1 MRSKTSSF
9 LILWIVL
16 LALPCCARLI
26 RVSTVDA
33 LKSSTSALVP
43 DDTLLVAQG
52 TYDLSTWDISGLRG
66 RSDAWIVIRAEGSTV
81 VRANSGCCNLVQM
94 SDLQYVAFEGFELT
108 MAGQYD
114 GIDGVNLR
122 GAYSTHVRL
131 ADLHIHHMTNNG
143 ISLFPDSADNVELL
157 RSEIDHCTTCGLY
170 WGYPNRN
177 VLHDILVQ
185 GNYIHHCPSDSASA
199 TGYGIQLKGWS
210 YRVRILDNVL
220 HDVGGTTRSGLIV
233 YYGKKPL
240 AGDLPA
246 DINIVAGNA
255 VWNCRSE
262 GITAMSDA
270 LIENNVVFDAGTG
283 INLQTYSDESFS
295 GTTYVENLTVRN
307 NTVFRCRGA
316 CIALSGWGQSMG
328 PVSLIANA
336 SYQPSAGGSAISGS
350 TGSAKVQGNIYLG
363 SSSLTIGAAAG
374 TGLSDF
380 LSVNAQGRPPAL
392 DFYPSA
398 SSALLT
404 AVVDAGLGAKTD
416 FNGTVRTG
424 TCHSG
429 AYQRMG
435 AANPGWAIREGF
447 KPLLGPASI
456 IVSSNGISHR
466 YIEGKVVT
474 RLTLQPIYQEETTV
488 YYSLTGKKIS
498 EQMLPA
504 GWFARQTT
512 NTALNRSANTGEK

>member
-1 MRSKTSSF
+1 MRLKAGSIV
-9 LILWIVL
+9 LLWIAL
-16 LALPCCARLI
+16 LALPCCARVI
-26 RVSTVDA
+26 RVSTADA
-33 LKSSTSALVP
+33 LKSRTSALVP
-43 DDTLLVAQG
+43 DDTLLVTQG
-52 TYDLSTWDISGLRG
+52 MYDVSTWDISGLRG
-66 RSDAWIVIRAEGSTV
+66 RSDAWIVIRAEGNAV
-81 VRANSGCCNLVQM
+81 VRGNSGCCNLVQM

-122 GAYSTHVRL
+122 AAYSTHVRL
-131 ADLHIHHMTNNG
+131 ANLHIHHMTNNG

-170 WGYPNRN
+170 WGYPGRN
-177 VLHDILVQ
+177 IVHDILIQ
-185 GNYIHHCPSDSASA
+185 GNYIHHSPSDSASA

-240 AGDLPA
+240 AGDIPA

-295 GTTYVENLTVRN
+295 GTTFVENLTVRN
-307 NTVFRCRGA
+307 NTVFRCRGS

-336 SYQPSAGGSAISGS
+336 AYQPPTGGSAISGS
-350 TGSAKVQGNIYLG
+350 AGSAKVQGNVFLG
-363 SSSLTIGAAAG
+363 TSSLTKGAAAG

-380 LSVNAQGRPPAL
+380 LSVNAQGRPPSL
-392 DFYPSA
+392 DFYPSV

-404 AVVDAGLGAKTD
+404 AIVDAGLGAPFD
-416 FNGTVRTG
+416 FNHTARTG
-424 TCHSG
+424 ACNAG
-429 AYQRMG
+429 AYQRTG
-435 AANPGWAIREGF
+435 VANPGWTIQEGF
-447 KPLLGPASI
+447 KAASGPASI
-456 IVSSNGISHR
+456 IPAINRTARRCVERNIAA
-466 YIEGKVVT
+466 
-474 RLTLQPIYQEETTV
+474 RLALRSFARDNATV
-488 YYSLTGKKIS
+488 YFDLTGKK
-498 EQMLPA
+498 MTPAVLRA
-504 GWFARQTT
+504 GWY
-512 NTALNRSANTGEK
+512 ALRGASAAKP